1 MENST
6 ALQTPTQAFIQ
17 ALNDLRETMKKLSFN
32 LIIELLTQSSDN
44 IKKPKE
50 SVGWSTLKTCCK
62 LKHQN
67 SESFKGIARP
77 LGPLTAFSTR

>member
-50 SVGWSTLKTCCK
+50 SVS
-62 LKHQN
+62 
-67 SESFKGIARP
+67 
-77 LGPLTAFSTR
+77 

>member
-44 IKKPKE
+44 IKKPKNL
-50 SVGWSTLKTCCK
+50 SADQPY
-62 LKHQN
+62 KHVI
-67 SESFKGIARP
+67 S
-77 LGPLTAFSTR
+77 

>member
-50 SVGWSTLKTCCK
+50 SVG
-62 LKHQN
+62 
-67 SESFKGIARP
+67 
-77 LGPLTAFSTR
+77 